1 VTVSYFEWV
10 KNLSHMG
17 LGLLEKRLGIRT
29 QRQMMSGIE
38 TVTARAFPPPLREEM
53 LHGVDELAL
62 VNSGLEET
70 MVAGFQEMVESMHQ
84 HQTLDLRTAA
94 FVCGLHR
101 VVLAY
106 QELGIWP

>member
-10 KNLSHMG
+10 KNLSHMRFG
-17 LGLLEKRLGIRT
+17 LMEKRLRIRT
-29 QRQMMSGIE
+29 QRQMITGIE
-38 TVTARAFPPPLREEM
+38 TVTDRAFPAPIREEM

-70 MVAGFQEMVESMHQ
+70 MVEGLREIVEIMHQ
-84 HQTLDLRTAA
+84 NQTPDLRTAA
-94 FVCGLHR
+94 FVCGLQR
-101 VVLAY
+101 VVVVY